1 MVHLRSS
8 HWSLRDVFFPN
19 AFSST
24 LTTRALNS
32 SSLRS
37 CKASPCRAALEG
49 LPPSLREL
57 RTSLLVKD
65 CSARGT
71 RSTANLNI
79 HLHCLVLDGVYCLTD
94 GVPVFQPIPAPS
106 TEQLQT
112 VLSRIVQRVL
122 KSLTRKGALI
132 EEHGL
137 PYLADPD
144 ADPALA
150 SLHAAA
156 CTYHMDLKAFGN
168 SIKQPHFFLFSKVYL
183 IL

>member
-1 MVHLRSS
+1 MAETAAHLVEQVIPHVPVRQWVVSFPIP
-8 HWSLRDVFFPN
+8 LRHLFATQPQLLSPVLQVIHR
-19 AFSST
+19 ALST
-24 LTTRALNS
+24 FVIHQAGLTRAQAHTGAVTLIQ
-32 SSLRS
+32 RF
-37 CKASPCRAALEG
+37 G
-49 LPPSLREL
+49 
-57 RTSLLVKD
+57 
-65 CSARGT
+65 SA
-71 RSTANLNI
+71 ANLNI

-132 EEHGL
+132 EEQGL

-150 SLHAAA
+150 PYTRRPAPTALPSGPGPAKK
-156 CTYHMDLKAFGN
+156 C
-168 SIKQPHFFLFSKVYL
+168 
-183 IL
+183 